1 MIRRPPRST
10 RTDTLFPYTTLFRSY
25 LGMAARRFADLGDC
39 RFRGVARQIR
49 QFRRIE
55 LQRGAAGDVDDVR
68 ALRRFGEHAVFLG
81 RIVLIRAIG
90 LITLAWVIRPRVGYL
105 IVGVG
110 VVMATVRRVAI
121 GRAPV

>member
-1 MIRRPPRST
+1 
-10 RTDTLFPYTTLFRSY
+10 
-25 LGMAARRFADLGDC
+25 MAARRFADLGDC

-90 LITLAWVIRPRVGYL
+90 LITLAWVIRLRVGYL

-110 VVMATVRRVAI
+110 VVMAKI
-121 GRAPV
+121 GRASGRDRVCQYVWISVVAVSLKKKTTK